1 MQIPKHV
8 NQGQNCEIFAPP
20 VCHTSTESADQHN
33 QQHAPASPARPPDD
47 RLASHPT
54 TSSPPDATDA
64 TGRPRKMT
72 KQARAPLWACPI
84 GKPGSKPAPRLPTA
98 PRTGL
103 ALYSAAR
110 GKLTKKPKS
119 KNQLKDQ
126 YSKLTKKAKWLQGGA
141 EALADR
147 RRLLIEYHAEGEEDE
162 EVAAAGM
169 ELANADAARAKLVRS
184 QKKNAGN
191 TAAVSPAATVPAAA
205 ASPVPA
211 AAAASPVA
219 ASSPAAAEA
228 AAAADAGEDKEN
240 EMSQVF

>member
-1 MQIPKHV
+1 M
-8 NQGQNCEIFAPP
+8 CR
-20 VCHTSTESADQHN
+20 TSTPSLISTTSNTRRQ
-33 QQHAPASPARPPDD
+33 PSSPPDD
-47 RLASHPT
+47 RLASHPAT
-54 TSSPPDATDA
+54 AAPPDATD
-64 TGRPRKMT
+64 RPRKMT
-72 KQARAPLWACPI
+72 KQARLRAPLWACPI

-205 ASPVPA
+205 A
-211 AAAASPVA
+211 ASPVA
-219 ASSPAAAEA
+219 ASTPAAAAA

>member
-1 MQIPKHV
+1 
-8 NQGQNCEIFAPP
+8 
-20 VCHTSTESADQHN
+20 
-33 QQHAPASPARPPDD
+33 
-47 RLASHPT
+47 
-54 TSSPPDATDA
+54 
-64 TGRPRKMT
+64 MT
-72 KQARAPLWACPI
+72 KQARLRAPLWACPI

-191 TAAVSPAATVPAAA
+191 TAAVSPAAIVPAAA
-205 ASPVPA
+205 ASQVPA

-219 ASSPAAAEA
+219 ASSPAAAAA

>member
-1 MQIPKHV
+1 
-8 NQGQNCEIFAPP
+8 
-20 VCHTSTESADQHN
+20 
-33 QQHAPASPARPPDD
+33 
-47 RLASHPT
+47 
-54 TSSPPDATDA
+54 
-64 TGRPRKMT
+64 MT
-72 KQARAPLWACPI
+72 KQAPLWACPI

-219 ASSPAAAEA
+219 ASSPAAAA
-228 AAAADAGEDKEN
+228 GAGEDKEN
-240 EMSQVF
+240 EMSQVFWRHALNLPPGTVPLPHRLYEVR